1 MGVSLRDFSQMEESE
16 KMHGIRTFHI
26 QVQGQVDECTFNATS
41 PFRVSVVQT
50 DADVTLFAVHTDQ
63 SGLIGLMRHLH
74 GHGFA
79 ILSVCRE
86 RQSIVFEEE
95 K

>member
-1 MGVSLRDFSQMEESE
+1 
-16 KMHGIRTFHI
+16 MHGICTYHI

-41 PFRVSVVQT
+41 PLRVSVVQAGT
-50 DADVTLFAVHTDQ
+50 DATLFAVHTDQ

-86 RQSIVFEEE
+86 RQTTILEEE
-95 K
+95 E

>member
-1 MGVSLRDFSQMEESE
+1 
-16 KMHGIRTFHI
+16 MHGICTYHI
-26 QVQGQVDECTFNATS
+26 RVQGQVDECAFNATS
-41 PFRVSVVQT
+41 PLRVSVAKMGT
-50 DADVTLFAVHTDQ
+50 DATLFAARTDQ
-63 SGLIGLMRHLH
+63 SGLIGLIRHLH

-86 RQSIVFEEE
+86 SQSITPEEE